1 MKVLLCHNHYQQPG
15 GEDQV
20 FNDEE
25 ELLRAYGHR
34 VVHYIRH
41 NDDIAV
47 MSMLDVAKR
56 TLWNRQTY
64 DDLSV
69 LIAATRPDVMHCTNT
84 FALISPAA
92 YDAAHDMGIPVVQS
106 LHNFRLLC
114 PNALMLRD
122 GAACEDCLG
131 KMLAWPGIA
140 RGCYRGSRLQ
150 TATLAGMV
158 AWHRWRGTWVEKVDR
173 YIALAEFA
181 REKFIAGGLPAEKI
195 VVKPNFVPGTP
206 QVGHGEGGY
215 ALFVGRLSEE
225 KGLATLLDAWKL
237 LPGEPQLKI
246 VGDGPLGDLAQQAT
260 CTDHRIKW
268 LGRRS
273 PEEVQQLMAPA
284 SCLLVP
290 SICYENC
297 PKALLEA
304 FAVGTPVIASR
315 LGAMAEFVA
324 HEQTGLHF
332 TAAAPDELAAAVTRL
347 TCDDALRAKMRLA
360 ARAEYETHYT
370 PAANYEMLMGIYAA
384 AIGDKVVGR
393 QAVSG
398 RAVGHQLPVN
408 TFGLHA
414 VDH

>member
-41 NDDIAV
+41 NDDIAD
-47 MSMLDVAKR
+47 MSKLDVAKC
-56 TLWNRQTY
+56 TLWNRRTY
-64 DDLSV
+64 DELSI

-92 YDAAHDMGIPVVQS
+92 YDAARDLGVPIVQS

-158 AWHRWRGTWVEKVDR
+158 AWHRFQGTWVEKVDR
-173 YIALAEFA
+173 YIALADFA

-195 VVKPNFVPGTP
+195 SVKPNFVPGQP
-206 QVGHGEGGY
+206 VVGTGAGGY

-225 KGLATLLDAWKL
+225 KGVATLLEAWKQ
-237 LPGEPQLKI
+237 LPSSMQLKI
-246 VGDGPLGDLAQQAT
+246 AGDGPLAPLVKAAMQHDA
-260 CTDHRIKW
+260 RIDW
-268 LGRRS
+268 LGRRTTD
-273 PEEVQQLMAPA
+273 EVLRLMANA
-284 SCLLVP
+284 ECLVLP

-304 FAVGTPVIASR
+304 FSVGTPVIASR
-315 LGAMAEFVA
+315 LGAMAEFVD
-324 HEQTGLHF
+324 HRRTGLHF
-332 TAAAPDELAAAVTRL
+332 TAGSAEGLAATVTELNR
-347 TCDDALRAKMRLA
+347 DGALRSSMRKA
-360 ARAEYETHYT
+360 AREEYELNYT
-370 PAANYEMLMGIYAA
+370 PAANYKLLMNIYES
-384 AIGDKVVGR
+384 AIGEN
-393 QAVSG
+393 A
-398 RAVGHQLPVN
+398 AN
-408 TFGLHA
+408 TRMAALRN
-414 VDH
+414 